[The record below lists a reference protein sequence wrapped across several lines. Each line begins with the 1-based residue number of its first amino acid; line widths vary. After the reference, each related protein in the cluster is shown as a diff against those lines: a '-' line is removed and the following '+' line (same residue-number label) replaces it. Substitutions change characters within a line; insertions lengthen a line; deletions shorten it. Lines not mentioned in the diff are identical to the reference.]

1 MAALIRLQ
9 VTSLTMTG
17 STPKLSSPLSA
28 STPGS
33 TDTLSFSA
41 ALLDGTGVAIAVS
54 APNYLPLV
62 IEPSTSN
69 AEVVW
74 VTALTA
80 SATSATILRAMEAM
94 QILGTATA
102 PAHAAQVNFLHA
114 PTPFDFI
121 AHDALA
127 SFDLW
132 RNFA

>member
-1 MAALIRLQ
+1 MAALIRMQ

-17 STPKLSSPLSA
+17 STPKLSAPLSA
-28 STPGS
+28 STPGAS
-33 TDTLSFSA
+33 DTLSFSA
-41 ALLDGTGVAIAVS
+41 ALLDGTGVAIAVA
-54 APNYLPLV
+54 APNYLPLI
-62 IEPSTSN
+62 IEPSTAN

-102 PAHAAQVNFLHA
+102 PSHASAVNFLHA